1 VRSLRGEPADQ
12 ERAAAEATSS
22 ALTMKTGHDK
32 NDGAPADAPG
42 RIAMASDAAANI
54 EDAQNPAD

>member
-1 VRSLRGEPADQ
+1 
-12 ERAAAEATSS
+12 
-22 ALTMKTGHDK
+22 MKTGHDE

-54 EDAQNPAD
+54 EDAQNPCRLEAGARDV